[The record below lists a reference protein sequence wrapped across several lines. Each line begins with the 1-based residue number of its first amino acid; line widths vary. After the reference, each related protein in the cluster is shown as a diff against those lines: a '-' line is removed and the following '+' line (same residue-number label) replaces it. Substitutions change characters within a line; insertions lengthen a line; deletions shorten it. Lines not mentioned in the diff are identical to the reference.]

1 MTIFYLISDQMW
13 QVSTGRLFDSQ
24 SMERFRAS
32 FIKYCCPV
40 WWKIDWKKLD
50 FFGNLKNVHFFPCK
64 KKGVCI
70 AAKAPCVIL
79 YIRRPYIFNQGTRS
93 SGNRILA
100 SNTRNTGLKKTRQIK
115 LKPCIFFFCISP
127 YPDTGLPAFKSVV

>member
-1 MTIFYLISDQMW
+1 MIRCDKFQLI
-13 QVSTGRLFDSQ
+13 GRLFDSL

-115 LKPCIFFFCISP
+115 LKPCIFLHKS
-127 YPDTGLPAFKSVV
+127 LPRYWPARLQKCSYMNDR